1 MFDSERPDAY
11 EKVYQGLL
19 PRLAAADLAAG
30 AEGLG
35 LRMQDGAAL
44 VPCLGAEYLVGRNGI
59 SLAGG
64 KTPHVN
70 HRIVLAYYLLH
81 GGRGENAGRYAPY
94 RELPGGAD
102 FARTLEQLVDARLA
116 RSFSGRPEA
125 LEAAARAIGGRPAPE
140 AAAGDV
146 VSLVPALPGIPL
158 LFSFY
163 DADEDFPAQAK
174 VLYDLTAPN
183 FLDLECLAVLG
194 LLLVQELEARAA

>member
-1 MFDSERPDAY
+1 MFDSERPNVY

-19 PRLAAADLAAG
+19 PRLAAADLAAHAG
-30 AEGLG
+30 ELG
-35 LRMQDGAAL
+35 LTLKDGQVL
-44 VPCLGAEYLVGRNGI
+44 VPCLGREYLVGREGVCP
-59 SLAGG
+59 ADGG
-64 KTPHVN
+64 SAHVN

-81 GGRGENAGRYAPY
+81 GGRGENAGRYLPY

-102 FARTLEQLVDARLA
+102 FARTLEQLVDTRLA
-116 RSFSGRPEA
+116 ASFSGRSAE
-125 LEAAARAIGGRPAPE
+125 LSAAARALGAEPAPE

-146 VSLVPALPGIPL
+146 VCLVPALPGIPL
-158 LFSFY
+158 LISFY

-194 LLLVQELEARAA
+194 HLLVQELEARAA